1 MLEWDQDN
9 LRKMLAQ
16 QIEREEIEQALL
28 NNPIPVLEQ
37 DVEGD
42 FSYVYYGE
50 TNAGRVLSLVVIESG
65 GRARVIT
72 ASDLNA
78 DQRRDYIQRGRML
91 FRDNVKSG
99 AHVFVEP
106 VNGALPGKVGRGL
119 VIALGRRVAIKAMN
133 GAGVDIAFVGN
144 VCCL

>member
-1 MLEWDQDN
+1 MAKLDWDQDN
-9 LRKMLAQ
+9 LRKLLAQ

-50 TNAGRVLSLVVIESG
+50 TNAGRVLSVVVIETSDSV
-65 GRARVIT
+65 RVIT

-78 DQRRDYIQRGRML
+78 DQRCDYL
-91 FRDNVKSG
+91 
-99 AHVFVEP
+99 
-106 VNGALPGKVGRGL
+106 
-119 VIALGRRVAIKAMN
+119 RRRA
-133 GAGVDIAFVGN
+133 
-144 VCCL
+144 

>member
-9 LRKMLAQ
+9 LGKMLAQ

-50 TNAGRVLSLVVIESG
+50 TNAGRLLSLVVIESG
-65 GRARVIT
+65 DSARVIT
-72 ASDLNA
+72 ASDLNL
-78 DQRRDYIQRGRML
+78 DQRRDYLQRR
-91 FRDNVKSG
+91 
-99 AHVFVEP
+99 A
-106 VNGALPGKVGRGL
+106 
-119 VIALGRRVAIKAMN
+119 
-133 GAGVDIAFVGN
+133 
-144 VCCL
+144 